1 MSERSPEMTEA
12 QASAWRVEFGSLTLK
27 LVDVQGRIGALHLRL
42 AQGPD
47 RALEAELAL
56 LMAERAQ
63 CLEAWSHVALAWQMA
78 GGIVRLEAPPGETA
92 IIVARPASLPARPRP
107 QDSLEIPDE
116 SLDLSVLDDFVLGP
130 SWTHQTHGGDGGF
143 DAEAAQEMA
152 ARLGPPAMRE
162 TDEERLAEAAVLDR
176 ELQRLALWAEYPRG
190 IQRALVGLFACRLRH
205 LQEDSPSHI
214 KAILERQIRKDFA
227 RLTQFSSD
235 HQPGWVTGLSR
246 QHKPETGTW
255 SGDAIF
261 WWKTLRRELGGFV
274 PETEQSAA
282 NPEVALNALQ
292 AVMNDRHPDPQNVRK
307 AATRALNAGVTPEDP
322 RLVRLLIGH
331 LDALSG
337 DKSLKRLRRAVRR
350 AETGEDEEEPEVLT
364 SQDVIPPDWPYL
376 ERTRG
381 HAAVMVGGEI
391 REQRRALI
399 QDALGFTSLEWL
411 SGYDIR
417 QVQNLSERIEGGR
430 VGFVILLAR
439 FISHKV
445 TDILL
450 PACKSAEV
458 DWVMVR
464 QGYGL
469 SQIRVAVERYLD
481 DPEGAAAADEAQDD
495 DED

>member
-1 MSERSPEMTEA
+1 MERRLTE
-12 QASAWRVEFGSLTLK
+12 
-27 LVDVQGRIGALHLRL
+27 LR
-42 AQGPD
+42 
-47 RALEAELAL
+47 
-56 LMAERAQ
+56 
-63 CLEAWSHVALAWQMA
+63 
-78 GGIVRLEAPPGETA
+78 
-92 IIVARPASLPARPRP
+92 
-107 QDSLEIPDE
+107 
-116 SLDLSVLDDFVLGP
+116 
-130 SWTHQTHGGDGGF
+130 
-143 DAEAAQEMA
+143 
-152 ARLGPPAMRE
+152 RE